1 MMPKSDDTA
10 NTVLDHEPYAYAS
23 LQLDPPRSCCSLWRT
38 TRSPISVLAALAD
51 CGTPTSGPTAF
62 TGSIGASKVNPSSRR
77 RSPSSPAATG
87 VRGAGS
93 ERLRPCLRRRVLSS
107 LLRCRENATRS
118 GFSEEDRIPSLLSSN
133 WRLCGVLPHLR
144 WSRRRWVIV
153 RTAAQRRRWADSAS
167 ASTEHQ

>member
-1 MMPKSDDTA
+1 MPKSDDTA

-23 LQLDPPRSCCSLWRT
+23 LQRGPAEVMLL
-38 TRSPISVLAALAD
+38 ALAD
-51 CGTPTSGPTAF
+51 YQKPDLLAACGTPTSGPTAF

-77 RSPSSPAATG
+77 RSPSSPAAIG

-118 GFSEEDRIPSLLSSN
+118 GFSEEDRIPSLPGSN
-133 WRLCGVLPHLR
+133 WRLCGVEL
-144 WSRRRWVIV
+144 
-153 RTAAQRRRWADSAS
+153 
-167 ASTEHQ
+167 